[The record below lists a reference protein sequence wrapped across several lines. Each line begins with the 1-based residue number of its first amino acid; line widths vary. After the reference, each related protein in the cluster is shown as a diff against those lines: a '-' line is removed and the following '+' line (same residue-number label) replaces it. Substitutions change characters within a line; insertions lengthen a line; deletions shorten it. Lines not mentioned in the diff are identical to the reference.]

1 MKHCFVLLLQKFNMP
16 LAQLTKKWG
25 KRQVNGNEMGTVD
38 MQMQELLLLDAS
50 KFENLKEMDRLEHVQ
65 SA

>member
-1 MKHCFVLLLQKFNMP
+1 MP

-38 MQMQELLLLDAS
+38 MQTQELLLLDAS

>member
-1 MKHCFVLLLQKFNMP
+1 MKDLK
-16 LAQLTKKWG
+16 
-25 KRQVNGNEMGTVD
+25 GNEMGTVG
-38 MQMQELLLLDAS
+38 MQTQQELLLLDAS